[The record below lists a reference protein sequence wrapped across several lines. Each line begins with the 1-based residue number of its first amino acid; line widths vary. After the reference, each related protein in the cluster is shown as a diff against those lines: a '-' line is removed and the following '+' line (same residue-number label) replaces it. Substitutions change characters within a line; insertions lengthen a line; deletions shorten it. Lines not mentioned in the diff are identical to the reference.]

1 MVNTFYKL
9 SAFSDSSMLCI
20 FDVANFIVLFIE
32 IFNFSYLCSTR
43 KWCYSSCDIYKK
55 KCINIFDQAW
65 RRIPKRFVELVRY
78 IEDSVFACD
87 RVDKNIK
94 KWGWYFDYCIRTKI
108 LIWYEATSPAIG
120 LYYFLCTK
128 LIRLFLHRRINSH

>member
-1 MVNTFYKL
+1 
-9 SAFSDSSMLCI
+9 MLCT
-20 FDVANFIVLFIE
+20 FDGASFIVLFIE
-32 IFNFSYLCSTR
+32 IFNFSYLYSTR

-94 KWGWYFDYCIRTKI
+94 KWGWYFACCIRLI
-108 LIWYEATSPAIG
+108 IRIWYEATSPAIVILTPMYQFALIKNNWN
-120 LYYFLCTK
+120 LYYSILMCNNKHTV
-128 LIRLFLHRRINSH
+128 I

>member
-1 MVNTFYKL
+1 MDNTFYRL
-9 SAFSDSSMLCI
+9 AAFSDSSMLCI

-87 RVDKNIK
+87 GVDKNIK
-94 KWGWYFDYCIRTKI
+94 KRGWYFEYCIRTII
-108 LIWYEATSPAIG
+108 LIWSEATSPAIV
-120 LYYFLCTK
+120 
-128 LIRLFLHRRINSH
+128 RLFWHWSINSH